1 VSGRYL
7 VELAGWLRGAGLDVV
22 EYDGWQT
29 RARSSGG
36 YGDGRP
42 WAVVW
47 HHTAS
52 MTDPANDAAYCAV
65 GDPDAPVCN
74 LLVDRAGVVW
84 VIAAGA
90 SNTNGKGGPLTFGRG
105 TVPVDQL
112 NTHAVGVEICNNG
125 TGEPYPVAQI
135 DAAFAVSLAVAAGLG
150 LAPVDVAQHH
160 DWAPDRKIDPATA
173 AAVAGPWQPGAVNG
187 SGSWS
192 LDDLRDELARRAG
205 AGIPPPTLPPPTHPG
220 TPAPAPT
227 LEDQSMVCALDENG
241 TAWIGDGVVRFPV
254 PSEAVFSNYVVL
266 GKQGAYRFVNT
277 SGDTVSGW
285 ADVAVVG
292 ADTIAALGRE

>member
-1 VSGRYL
+1 MTRYL
-7 VELAGWLRGAGLDVV
+7 TELAGWLRGAGLAVV

-36 YGDGRP
+36 YADGRP
-42 WAVVW
+42 WCVMW

-65 GDPDAPVCN
+65 GDPDAPICN

-90 SNTNGKGGPLTFGRG
+90 SNTNGKGGPLTFTRG
-105 TVPVDQL
+105 TVPVDQM
-112 NTHAVGVEICNNG
+112 NTHAVGVEICNGG
-125 TGEPYPVAQI
+125 TGEPYPAAQI
-135 DAAFAVSLAVAAGLG
+135 DAAFAASLAVAAGLG
-150 LAPVDVAQHH
+150 LAPADVAQHH
-160 DWAPDRKIDPATA
+160 DWTLDGRKIDPATA
-173 AAVAGPWQPGAVNG
+173 AAVAGGWRPAAVNS
-187 SGSWS
+187 SGSWA
-192 LDDLRDELARRAG
+192 LEDLRAELSRRAG
-205 AGIPPPTLPPPTHPG
+205 AGIPPPTHPG
-220 TPAPAPT
+220 TPAPPPT
-227 LEDQSMVCALDENG
+227 DKEISMVVALDENG
-241 TAWIGDGVVRFPV
+241 TAWIGDGITRRPV

-285 ADVAVVG
+285 GDVAVVG
-292 ADTIAALGRE
+292 ADTIDALGRE